1 MAVNGAPMFQAQL
14 ATLEPALVN
23 LKPSMGAAAS
33 PTMGKLGELVDRVE
47 ATTHA
52 AASAARGV
60 TSQVWREFV
69 QKNPGIEDPFI
80 RVVQAAPEI
89 ADAATQGF
97 LDNLLNTM
105 EASGLEDQVSKIT
118 TALDSYYQHR
128 DAQGRPCDPSKGDK
142 SCMLT
147 KVAGGGMSVVRDVIG
162 KSLAGAQGENKQ
174 KLEAAVGKSIDS
186 VLYGPRQLWDRLSNA
201 WKAVILLAG
210 LAAET
215 KRVTGLTIGKG
226 KLEFE
231 VPPGMGPFT
240 GKIEINEGKLKTLG
254 ASLPPIKLKHLTIK
268 GSGSYEAGVSAGGS
282 TAIVVPLKKATAG
295 VEVSHDYSLPTGES
309 TTTLNTSY
317 TRPVG
322 EKGKVSAG
330 TSTKFDSR
338 SSSIPTQYRVDVSS
352 PIGKTKSM
360 SVSAGVTGTITTEG
374 QRVELATNPAVTV
387 GMSGQLPTLNRRLR
401 KQEQE
406 RYNEKQKV
414 NEKQRREEQIVIA
427 LQTEKDAK
435 RKHELE
441 QELVGLRGGSSGSAN
456 RAEPEGTQNG
466 DYIAAGIAAALIA
479 YAAVGR

>member
-1 MAVNGAPMFQAQL
+1 
-14 ATLEPALVN
+14 
-23 LKPSMGAAAS
+23 
-33 PTMGKLGELVDRVE
+33 
-47 ATTHA
+47 
-52 AASAARGV
+52 
-60 TSQVWREFV
+60 
-69 QKNPGIEDPFI
+69 
-80 RVVQAAPEI
+80 
-89 ADAATQGF
+89 
-97 LDNLLNTM
+97 
-105 EASGLEDQVSKIT
+105 
-118 TALDSYYQHR
+118 
-128 DAQGRPCDPSKGDK
+128 
-142 SCMLT
+142 
-147 KVAGGGMSVVRDVIG
+147 
-162 KSLAGAQGENKQ
+162 
-174 KLEAAVGKSIDS
+174 
-186 VLYGPRQLWDRLSNA
+186 
-201 WKAVILLAG
+201 
-210 LAAET
+210 
-215 KRVTGLTIGKG
+215 
-226 KLEFE
+226 
-231 VPPGMGPFT
+231 MGPFT

-317 TRPVG
+317 TRPIG

-441 QELVGLRGGSSGSAN
+441 QELVGLRSGSSGSAN